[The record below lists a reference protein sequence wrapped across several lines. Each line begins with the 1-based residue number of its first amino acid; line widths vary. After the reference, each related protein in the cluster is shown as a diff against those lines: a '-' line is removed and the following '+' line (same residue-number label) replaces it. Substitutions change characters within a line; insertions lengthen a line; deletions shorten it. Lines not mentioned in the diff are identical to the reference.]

1 MIGERRHTWV
11 MNILKHEYNDKQQS
25 KCFKIV
31 SNQIGKQQQWMHLND
46 E

>member
-1 MIGERRHTWV
+1 